1 MYTPRTSVEAI
12 PSASIHHLAHQNHDF
27 RQGAEAVPF
36 IGFWWALSGLV
47 KDDAMIVLPHVHGR
61 EFSLMA
67 RLPLS
72 LFSTRSLLL

>member
-12 PSASIHHLAHQNHDF
+12 PSASLHHLAHQNHDF
-27 RQGAEAVPF
+27 GQGAEAVPF

-47 KDDAMIVLPHVHGR
+47 KDDAMFSYVHGR
-61 EFSLMA
+61 EFSLMV
-67 RLPLS
+67 RLPRS